1 MINFLLYKLKMNI
14 KNFKSQKQIIE
25 LFNKINKNV
34 LSDIKNDKKNIH

>member
-1 MINFLLYKLKMNI
+1 MNI